1 MALRRGGFGV
11 WFLLAVLFGLAA
23 AFLVVSAISAASRTE
38 RVVVAA
44 REVAAFRQL
53 TAEDLRLEE
62 VPRAAVPKDAVR
74 DLNQA
79 VGKWTRGLLLPGE
92 VLRQGHLAQE
102 SGFRGVLGAKLA
114 SMGDPGIRAMA
125 LPLGNETSV
134 GGEVREGD
142 RVDLLAVVN
151 VSAGGQQVLLSKVIA
166 TAVPVLKV
174 GGGSSDPMAPPSSGA
189 LVVAVRPDLAED
201 IAYVLGSGKLYVLLN
216 PYQADESAAKTSGV
230 VPELFLRKHGYEL
243 VPVHPGR

>member
-1 MALRRGGFGV
+1 MRRGGFGV
-11 WFLLAVLFGLAA
+11 WFLLAVVFGLAA
-23 AFLVVSAISAASRTE
+23 AFMVVSAISAASRTE

-44 REVAAFRQL
+44 REVAAHQRL
-53 TAEDLRLEE
+53 AADDLRLED
-62 VPRAAVPKDAVR
+62 VPRTAVPKDAVR

-92 VLRQGHLAQE
+92 VVRQGHLAQE

-114 SMGDPGIRAMA
+114 SMGDPGVRAMA
-125 LPLGNETSV
+125 LPLGNEASV
-134 GGEVREGD
+134 GGEVKEGD

-151 VSAGGQQVLLSKVIA
+151 VAAAGRQVVLSKVIA

-174 GGGSSDPMAPPSSGA
+174 TGSSSDPMAPPSGGT
-189 LVVAVRPDLAED
+189 LVVAVKPDLAED

-216 PYQADESAAKTSGV
+216 PYQADESAAKTVGV
-230 VPELFLRKHGYEL
+230 VPETFLRKYGYE
-243 VPVHPGR
+243 VAPAPGR